1 MELANSWCRTGSRA
15 GFIPDGWKA
24 CWAVAIAHFGRVAPL
39 ETWAK
44 HANAL
49 ICPVCQSIRG
59 RKGQELAV
67 EGVCTASLRIARGYR
82 GQLCCRSEAP
92 RHGLANHRAFRA
104 HSLASKPGDGQLC
117 HVLFGICAA
126 NFMCTQMLQET
137 ARLEWQSGEPH
148 LAHESPIAL

>member
-1 MELANSWCRTGSRA
+1 MEGMLSCGDCSVQQS
-15 GFIPDGWKA
+15 
-24 CWAVAIAHFGRVAPL
+24 CAIGYL
-39 ETWAK
+39 GK
-44 HANAL
+44 GYKCSAL
-49 ICPVCQSIRG
+49 SSMALSIRR